1 MSSARLS
8 RRLAVTAAVAVV
20 AGASLTLP
28 ALAAEQGTLVP
39 AEATGTAAGTVD
51 YTVYLPPG
59 YDDST
64 DRYPTVYLLHGRGDT
79 QAAWQRVATDLD
91 ELITSGELQPVVAV
105 MPDAPWND
113 RGSWYTD
120 SLYTGDAASGPGLPV
135 ETALAEDLVEHVDA
149 TYRTVAHR
157 EARAVGGYSMGGA
170 GALRVALAHQEDFS
184 AGIVLSPAAY
194 VPQPPADSS
203 VRDYGAYGVGDA
215 LFDADRYTEL
225 SYPTALESLDPA
237 LPVHLFVAVGDDEW
251 PNPDPA
257 EAQHDIDLESAQL
270 YNTARRVP
278 GVTAELRVLD
288 GGHDWDVWQPA
299 FREAIVDVGQRLR
312 TEPAATWDAELLG
325 SAGDDRAGGIVE
337 TADGGSVVALNLAGA
352 WDGYEPAGG
361 MDTLL
366 VRRAADGTEAWRHAI
381 ATGANDRA
389 YGVVNGADDGVLV
402 AGYTRGT
409 LATGEADTQDDAFV
423 AAVDAAGE
431 RTWTLELGDPGA
443 ADRFYAIAPDGDGG
457 AYVAG
462 YTSGSFAGTPSAG
475 DKDAVLAR
483 VSAGGEL
490 LWSTQLGGSGEDKAM
505 AVALTSDGDVVVGG
519 VSGAGLPGAEHL
531 GSGDGW
537 VARYDADGEQQWVRA
552 VATAEN
558 DMVSGLVP
566 LADGAV
572 LAVGQT
578 KGVLGEA
585 ALGDNDIVVRALTA
599 DGEESWTLQTGTSTD
614 DRGVT
619 GVATA
624 DGGALVLA
632 TTYGAMGEP
641 LGGVDVVALPV
652 SADGVAG
659 EPLQLGSRD
668 RDGADEWDEANLFAA
683 PGTEGTWLS
692 GLTFGAPDGAVN
704 AGAGDV
710 FVMRLASTPGEE
722 PTEEPTT
729 AEPSEP
735 EPEPEPTV
743 TPGEPSSPEP
753 TVTPTDGPAP
763 TDGPGS
769 ESPEPS
775 ATPVPPV
782 TDTASGAGGLPSTG
796 AAVIGAAVLAL
807 LLAAAGAVLVARRRG
822 VAA

>member
-1 MSSARLS
+1 MSPARLR

-28 ALAAEQGTLVP
+28 ALAAEQGTLVD
-39 AEATGTAAGTVD
+39 AQATGTAAGTVD

-59 YDDST
+59 YDGST

-120 SLYTGDAASGPGLPV
+120 SLYTGDATSGPGLPV
-135 ETALAEDLVEHVDA
+135 ETAIAEDLVDHVDA

-170 GALRVALAHQEDFS
+170 GALRLALAHQEDFS

-225 SYPTALESLDPA
+225 SYPTALGSLDPA

-325 SAGDDRAGGIVE
+325 SVGDDRAGGVVE

-352 WDGYEPAGG
+352 WDGDEPAGG

-366 VRRAADGTEAWRHAI
+366 VRRAADGTKTWRHAI

-389 YGVVNGADDGVLV
+389 YGVVTGTGDGVV
-402 AGYTRGT
+402 VGGYTRGS

-423 AAVDAAGE
+423 AAVDADGG
-431 RTWTLELGDPGA
+431 RTWTLELGDPAA
-443 ADRFYAIAPDGDGG
+443 ADRFYAVAPDGDGG
-457 AYVAG
+457 TYVAG
-462 YTSGSFAGTPSAG
+462 YTSGSFAGTANAG

-483 VSAGGEL
+483 VSAAGEL

-519 VSGAGLPGAEHL
+519 VDGAGLPGAEHL

-537 VARYDADGEQQWVRA
+537 VARYGPDGDQRWVRS

-566 LADGAV
+566 LAGGAV

-578 KGVLGEA
+578 RGVLGEA

-619 GVATA
+619 GVPTA
-624 DGGALVLA
+624 DGAALVLA
-632 TTYGAMGEP
+632 TTDGAMGEP

-659 EPLQLGSRD
+659 EPLQLGSRE
-668 RDGADEWDEANLFAA
+668 RDGADEWDEANLYAA
-683 PGTEGTWLS
+683 AGTEGTWLS
-692 GLTFGAPDGAVN
+692 GLTFGAPEGAVN

-710 FVMRLASTPGEE
+710 FVMQLASVPGEE

-729 AEPSEP
+729 AQPTD
-735 EPEPEPTV
+735 EPT
-743 TPGEPSSPEP
+743 TEEPTTGEPVP
-753 TVTPTDGPAP
+753 TPTDAP
-763 TDGPGS
+763 GTPTAPPTTDGPGAG
-769 ESPEPS
+769 PT
-775 ATPVPPV
+775 AGTPGPGQP
-782 TDTASGAGGLPSTG
+782 AEGAHAGGLASTG
-796 AAVIGAAVLAL
+796 AAVLGAGVLAL
-807 LLAAAGAVLVARRRG
+807 LLAAAGAVLVTRRR
-822 VAA
+822 APA